1 MTDRLYDP
9 SNEPECVFTPTT
21 IPIPALDLTK
31 ELYSAVVR
39 SVDEDCSAA
48 EALSKLQ
55 NRVLLACARFECAT
69 VIV

>member
-1 MTDRLYDP
+1 MEMYSDETVASKD
-9 SNEPECVFTPTT
+9 
-21 IPIPALDLTK
+21 AAKDLAR
-31 ELYSAVVR
+31 ELYAAVTR
-39 SVDEDCSAA
+39 SVDDDCSAS

>member
-1 MTDRLYDP
+1 MREMNQNHRDPEHDRLMMAAQ
-9 SNEPECVFTPTT
+9 
-21 IPIPALDLTK
+21 IPALDLTH
-31 ELYSAVVR
+31 ELYAAVVR
-39 SVDEDCSAA
+39 SVDEDCSAS

>member
-1 MTDRLYDP
+1 VERLQGPDP
-9 SNEPECVFTPTT
+9 N
-21 IPIPALDLTK
+21 PARDLIH
-31 ELYSAVVR
+31 ELNAAVVR
-39 SVDEDCSAA
+39 SVDEDCSAT